1 MLSARTAEGEG
12 DVAAAF
18 ILHFWQPFAHEAG
31 NGFMRKWLP
40 KMQDESRS
48 YVTIAIGCTGGQH
61 RSVYLTE
68 QLAAQLRPQFQV
80 ITRHRQMK

>member
-1 MLSARTAEGEG
+1 MQEPIIRFLDGQPLAQEMLHDIA
-12 DVAAAF
+12 
-18 ILHFWQPFAHEAG
+18 
-31 NGFMRKWLP
+31 GFMRKWLP